1 MKIVPAT
8 PLIGVE
14 ISDIDLCTPSDDEI
28 ATIDEA
34 LLDHLV
40 VVFRNQNLDDVSQQ
54 TLAHR
59 LGTVEQFPFAPSGPP
74 DAPDVHQITTGGEAP
89 KTANADTW
97 HSDATFMECPPEA
110 SLLRAVEL
118 PPLGG
123 DTLWAS
129 SYAAFESLSSRV
141 QRMIDDMTAT
151 HSVTKSSAHR
161 RPIHD
166 QYPPVHHPV
175 VRTHPETGR
184 KGLFVNRIFT
194 VCLDGVTERENET
207 LLPFLCDTF
216 LQPDIQF
223 RLTWQP
229 GTVVLWD
236 NRSTQHYA
244 TFDYSERRVMRR
256 ILLRGDRPS

>member
-1 MKIVPAT
+1 MQITSIT
-8 PLIGVE
+8 PSIGAE
-14 ISDIDLCTPSDDEI
+14 ISEIDLRTANDADIEKI
-28 ATIDEA
+28 RGA

-40 VVFRNQNLDDVSQQ
+40 VVFRGQNLDDRTQQ
-54 TLAHR
+54 ELAAR
-59 LGTVEQFPFAPSGPP
+59 LGTVEQFPFGPP
-74 DAPDVHQITTGGEAP
+74 GGSDAPDVHQITTGGDAP
-89 KTANADTW
+89 KIANADTW
-97 HSDATFMECPPEA
+97 HSDATFMECPPKA

-129 SYAAFESLSSRV
+129 SYVAYESLSSSV
-141 QRMIDDMTAT
+141 QRLIDGMTAT

-166 QYPPVHHPV
+166 QFPPVQHPV

-194 VCLDGVTERENET
+194 VCLDGVTERENEV
-207 LLPFLCDTF
+207 LLPMLCDTY

-223 RLTWQP
+223 RLRWEP

-244 TFDYSERRVMRR
+244 TFDYSIRREMRR
-256 ILLRGDRPS
+256 ILLRGDRPF